1 MIFNICL
8 SNQLEEPRTAMQ
20 IGSAGGAL
28 VFLEIFIPMLSVLL
42 STAKGA

>member
-20 IGSAGGAL
+20 IGNADGAL
-28 VFLEIFIPMLSVLL
+28 VFLEICIPMHSVVL
-42 STAKGA
+42 STAKGT